1 MSQMMLDRPA
11 AAGIGVSGLIRF
23 VRRYAL
29 VLFLVAF
36 LAIFFVA
43 PIAQMAIFGFYK
55 YHPLKLIIR
64 EFTLANYA
72 SLVADP
78 YVRGIL
84 FRTVRLAAIAT
95 VVSAALGF
103 VVASRMQQA
112 RGLEKMILAL
122 VVLSPLMIS
131 PIVLAYAWLVILAPN
146 TGLMGF
152 AFRAV
157 GVGAPR
163 VMFTEYG
170 VLLGLVYSYTV
181 FMVLSLHASLENI
194 DRSIIRAAQTLG
206 ASPVAVFLRI
216 VLPLSLPGLVSGSL
230 LVFAI
235 STSSFLM
242 PLILG
247 GRQVP
252 VLATYAYDL
261 ASFVLNWPAASAIAI
276 GLALLTIA
284 TVAAYTLWIHALQKR
299 LGIVES

>member
-1 MSQMMLDRPA
+1 MMLDRPA
-11 AAGIGVSGLIRF
+11 GAVLALTGVLRG
-23 VRRYAL
+23 VRRYSLAL
-29 VLFLVAF
+29 ILVAF
-36 LAIFFVA
+36 LLIFFVA
-43 PIAQMAIFGFYK
+43 PIGQMALFGFYK
-55 YHPLKLIIR
+55 YHPLRLMDR
-64 EFTLANYA
+64 ELTLTNYA

-84 FRTVRLAAIAT
+84 FRTVRLAAIST
-95 VVSAALGF
+95 VISAVLGF

-112 RGLEKMILAL
+112 RGLEKMVLAL

-146 TGLMGF
+146 TGLMAF
-152 AFRAV
+152 AFRTI
-157 GVGAPR
+157 GLGPPR

-194 DRSIIRAAQTLG
+194 DRSVVRAAQTLG
-206 ASPVAVFLRI
+206 AAPGAVFLRI
-216 VLPLSLPGLVSGSL
+216 ILPLSLPGLVSGSL

-276 GLALLTIA
+276 GLALVTIA
-284 TVAAYTLWIHALQKR
+284 TVAAYTLWIKALQRR
-299 LGIVES
+299 LGILES